1 MSKQSENRIPDYS
14 IFYREINETSS
25 PIHQSIEQL
34 KQQQQQQ
41 TDDLSNS
48 NKDQNDFRPVP
59 LLKTSASTDEDVD
72 EFTMESPEDLDASP
86 ETIQTYRERL
96 NARLNLPETAQ
107 ITLNEYSQLTHD
119 SGVEVISEQKISSRP
134 ADEQIQSDR
143 TPNVNDHFNAS
154 DDSLLDIATRTHST
168 MHEQSISFH
177 DESDENRSYATA
189 INDDPILIKR
199 DERGPTNS
207 SDVYY
212 SAESEFNTS
221 LSFPTGDLV
230 GTNEPEEED
239 DEVEEQ
245 HHHHHHSTGEPTQYS
260 PPAQIQMPSFSDWID
275 RVFTDFLADPKQ
287 ESSIPSSRSSSIT
300 SFQSSS
306 QQTIDSSSSQVLTVI
321 ERTTADICSNDNDQ
335 GKLMRTQQMDHRIKI
350 DSIF

>member
-34 KQQQQQQ
+34 KQQQR
-41 TDDLSNS
+41 DDLSNS
-48 NKDQNDFRPVP
+48 NKDPNGFHPAQ

-86 ETIQTYRERL
+86 TTIQTYRDRL
-96 NARLNLPETAQ
+96 NARLNLPETTQ
-107 ITLNEYSQLTHD
+107 ITSNEYSQLTHD

-134 ADEQIQSDR
+134 ADEQIQSEG
-143 TPNVNDHFNAS
+143 TLNVNDHFNVS
-154 DDSLLDIATRTHST
+154 DDSLLDIVTRTHST

-189 INDDPILIKR
+189 INDEPILTKR
-199 DERGPTNS
+199 DERGPTNN

-230 GTNEPEEED
+230 DTNEPEEEG
-239 DEVEEQ
+239 DEVEE
-245 HHHHHHSTGEPTQYS
+245 HHHHHHSSEEPTQYS
-260 PPAQIQMPSFSDWID
+260 PPVHIQLPSFSDWID

-287 ESSIPSSRSSSIT
+287 ESSIPSSRSSSLT

-321 ERTTADICSNDNDQ
+321 ERTTSDICSNDNDQ
-335 GKLMRTQQMDHRIKI
+335 GKMMRTKQMDHRIKI